1 MTMNAVE
8 RRSDSAW
15 YIRSGR
21 GTICS
26 MVAYAAGAAV
36 AVWVP
41 PVAYALYCVVALLW
55 IIPDMRI
62 EKMLAT

>member
-1 MTMNAVE
+1 
-8 RRSDSAW
+8 
-15 YIRSGR
+15 
-21 GTICS
+21 